1 MPAWGGPLRTPK
13 NWFFERFY
21 IIKSNWKSSSLFCLL
36 FPLASCCRTLPID
49 ILSTIF
55 WSMQEHHLNIL
66 STEFWSMGQ
75 IYSMYKFFFSVA
87 VLNPYHILST
97 SRWLYIYI
105 YISRIYKNLYSQI
118 KTETFKNIPSP
129 QPSASPRRHHHHH
142 SRPHPRRFYLPWMQW
157 RPCRAWSSMGYTQ
170 QWVWIRAV
178 EWVEVLMS
186 QADARQ
192 TRKHITVISYIKIH
206 QKSCEAHPVIYV
218 IFCNIYHIVW
228 QTAPLPISNLFD
240 LQ

>member
-1 MPAWGGPLRTPK
+1 MQWYHKYVKATCIEYCGLAMPAWGGPLRTPK

-97 SRWLYIYI
+97 SGWLYIYI
-105 YISRIYKNLYSQI
+105 VFPCCMN
-118 KTETFKNIPSP
+118 FVWF
-129 QPSASPRRHHHHH
+129 
-142 SRPHPRRFYLPWMQW
+142 RFS
-157 RPCRAWSSMGYTQ
+157 CSSKIIEWSHTHTQ
-170 QWVWIRAV
+170 LTTLWGG
-178 EWVEVLMS
+178 
-186 QADARQ
+186 
-192 TRKHITVISYIKIH
+192 
-206 QKSCEAHPVIYV
+206 C
-218 IFCNIYHIVW
+218 
-228 QTAPLPISNLFD
+228 
-240 LQ
+240 